1 MGRRGGRKRQKEF
14 YGKETRQRV
23 SGAAHRRKNGRKKE
37 KGSRSG
43 RLDHASAQTGTRH
56 GKKTAA
62 KRTREGAGVDR
73 HTMQEQRGRR
83 DARQAS
89 RAKATHNL
97 RNDYV
102 DDHRDDDN
110 DVTAPSSPVP
120 KRAGGAHTVQP
131 REPLNDARRT
141 RRNSDGGCCYAIPTP
156 AFAAGDIERLGY
168 AQAVRCGGAV
178 WVSGTIGR
186 DERDRLVPGGMRAQA
201 EQVFDNLTESLR
213 AAGCRG
219 LEDIVHM
226 TSYIVDIR
234 RNAAAY
240 IAVRARRMPDTDFAS
255 ATVGVSGF
263 PTVGA
268 LVNVTCM
275 AIPHRRQCAYHQ
287 RAGRAQGDRAG

>member
-1 MGRRGGRKRQKEF
+1 
-14 YGKETRQRV
+14 
-23 SGAAHRRKNGRKKE
+23 
-37 KGSRSG
+37 
-43 RLDHASAQTGTRH
+43 
-56 GKKTAA
+56 
-62 KRTREGAGVDR
+62 
-73 HTMQEQRGRR
+73 MQEPHGRR
-83 DARQAS
+83 DARRAHRPKIDEGDDKHSHTSLSPSPPHPAIAGRTAGARSRDLLPGAS
-89 RAKATHNL
+89 RK
-97 RNDYV
+97 
-102 DDHRDDDN
+102 
-110 DVTAPSSPVP
+110 
-120 KRAGGAHTVQP
+120 
-131 REPLNDARRT
+131 

-186 DERDRLVPGGMRAQA
+186 DERDRLVAGGMRAQA
-201 EQVFDNLTESLR
+201 EQVFDNLTESLL

-240 IAVRARRMPDTDFAS
+240 VAVRAQRMPDTDFAS

-275 AIPHRRQCAYHQ
+275 AIPHRRCCAHHRPGACAHASGQ
-287 RAGRAQGDRAG
+287 RDTAPH

>member
-1 MGRRGGRKRQKEF
+1 
-14 YGKETRQRV
+14 
-23 SGAAHRRKNGRKKE
+23 
-37 KGSRSG
+37 
-43 RLDHASAQTGTRH
+43 
-56 GKKTAA
+56 
-62 KRTREGAGVDR
+62 
-73 HTMQEQRGRR
+73 MQEPHVRR
-83 DARQAS
+83 DARRARRPKIDEDDRGGNHSRTSLPPSPRTTITGRAADTRPRDLQPGAS
-89 RAKATHNL
+89 RK
-97 RNDYV
+97 
-102 DDHRDDDN
+102 
-110 DVTAPSSPVP
+110 
-120 KRAGGAHTVQP
+120 
-131 REPLNDARRT
+131 

-186 DERDRLVPGGMRAQA
+186 DENDHLVAGGMRAQA
-201 EQVFDNLTESLR
+201 EQVFDNLTESLL

-240 IAVRARRMPDTDFAS
+240 VAVRARRMPDADFAS

-275 AIPHRRQCAYHQ
+275 AIPHRHC
-287 RAGRAQGDRAG
+287 RAQHRPGECARVDHVGRQRGGTPR